1 MSFIF
6 GTLQLGLI
14 YGLLAVGIYIS
25 FRVLNIPD
33 LTAEGSFTFGL
44 AVSSVMAA
52 GGHSWLGILC
62 AALAGAAAGAVT
74 ALLQTRLKIHPV
86 LAGILTMS
94 GLYSINMYVM
104 GERANVTLIGCD
116 TIFTWFT
123 GLFPSADKN
132 VLKLII
138 AAAAAVIGAALAIL
152 FFLTHL
158 GLCVRAAGDN
168 ETMVRASSINVD
180 RVKLIA
186 LAVSNAYIALCGGI
200 IAQYQSFADI
210 NSGVG
215 ILVVGLAS
223 VIIGEVIVG
232 RRGVTA
238 GVISAVA
245 GSLAYR
251 IIIALATRYTLLPAY
266 MLKLISAV
274 IVAAALSVP
283 AIKQSVSLYKT
294 KRGGV

>member
-152 FFLTHL
+152 FFRTHL

-283 AIKQSVSLYKT
+283 AIRQSISLYKT

>member
-1 MSFIF
+1 MSIIF
-6 GTLQLGLI
+6 GTAQLGLI
-14 YGLLAVGIYIS
+14 YGLLAIGIYIS
-25 FRVLNIPD
+25 FRVLNVPD

-44 AVSSVMAA
+44 AVSSVIATA
-52 GGHSWLGILC
+52 GHPWLAVL
-62 AALAGAAAGAVT
+62 LSVVVGAAAGSVT
-74 ALLQTRLKIHPV
+74 GLLQTKCKIHPV

-94 GLYSINMYVM
+94 GLYSINMFVM
-104 GERANVTLIGCD
+104 GERANVTLIGIN
-116 TIFTWFT
+116 TIFTQAAD
-123 GLFPSADKN
+123 LFSMWDKN
-132 VLKLII
+132 VTKLIVSI
-138 AAAAAVIGAALAIL
+138 AAVVVGAAAAIL
-152 FFLTHL
+152 FFRTHL

-180 RVKLIA
+180 RVKILA
-186 LAVSNAYIALCGGI
+186 LALSNAFIAFCGGI

-232 RRGVTA
+232 KHSITIGVF
-238 GVISAVA
+238 SAVA
-245 GSLAYR
+245 GSVIYR
-251 IIIALATRYTLLPAY
+251 IIIALATTYTPLSAY

-274 IVAAALSVP
+274 IVAIALSIP
-283 AIKQSVSLYKT
+283 ALKQTISLHKI

>member
-1 MSFIF
+1 MSIIF
-6 GTLQLGLI
+6 GTAQLGLI
-14 YGLLAVGIYIS
+14 YGLLAIGIYIS
-25 FRVLNIPD
+25 FRVLNTPD

-44 AVSSVMAA
+44 AVSSVVASAGHPFFAIILAIIAGSAA
-52 GGHSWLGILC
+52 GV
-62 AALAGAAAGAVT
+62 VT
-74 ALLQTRLKIHPV
+74 GLLQTKCGIHPV

-94 GLYSINMYVM
+94 GLYSVNMFVM
-104 GERANVTLIGCD
+104 GERANVTLIGID
-116 TIFTWFT
+116 TVFTKAMDAMSF
-123 GLFPSADKN
+123 LDKN
-132 VLKLII
+132 IVKLII
-138 AAAAAVIGAALAIL
+138 ALIVVIIASLAAIY
-152 FFLTHL
+152 FFSTHI

-180 RVKLIA
+180 RVKILA
-186 LAVSNAYIALCGGI
+186 LALSNAFIAFCGGI

-223 VIIGEVIVG
+223 VIIGEVIIG
-232 RRGVTA
+232 KRGVTV
-238 GVISAVA
+238 GIISAVA
-245 GSLAYR
+245 GSVIYR
-251 IIIALATRYTLLPAY
+251 IIIALATQYTLLPAY

-283 AIKQSVSLYKT
+283 AIKQAMSVNKL

>member
-1 MSFIF
+1 M
-6 GTLQLGLI
+6 GLI
-14 YGLLAVGIYIS
+14 YGLLAIGIYIS
-25 FRVLNIPD
+25 FRVLNVPD

-44 AVSSVMAA
+44 AVSSVVATA
-52 GGHSWLGILC
+52 GHSWLAILLSILVGG
-62 AALAGAAAGAVT
+62 LAGVITG
-74 ALLQTRLKIHPV
+74 LLQTKCKIHPV

-94 GLYSINMYVM
+94 GLYSVNMFVM
-104 GERANVTLIGCD
+104 GERANVTLIGVD
-116 TIFTWFT
+116 TIFTQV
-123 GLFPSADKN
+123 SAWMPAIDRN
-132 VLKLII
+132 IVKLLLSILVT
-138 AAAAAVIGAALAIL
+138 AVGCVIAIL
-152 FFLTHL
+152 FFRTHI

-180 RVKLIA
+180 RVKVLA
-186 LAVSNAYIALCGGI
+186 LAFSNAFIAFCGGV

-232 RRGVTA
+232 KHGVA
-238 GVISAVA
+238 IGILSAVA
-245 GSLAYR
+245 GSVIYR
-251 IIIALATRYTLLPAY
+251 IIIALATTYTPLSAY

-274 IVAAALSVP
+274 IVAVALSVP
-283 AIKQSVSLYKT
+283 AIKQAISLQKV

>member
-116 TIFTWFT
+116 TI
-123 GLFPSADKN
+123 
-132 VLKLII
+132 
-138 AAAAAVIGAALAIL
+138 
-152 FFLTHL
+152 
-158 GLCVRAAGDN
+158 
-168 ETMVRASSINVD
+168 
-180 RVKLIA
+180 
-186 LAVSNAYIALCGGI
+186 
-200 IAQYQSFADI
+200 
-210 NSGVG
+210 
-215 ILVVGLAS
+215 
-223 VIIGEVIVG
+223 
-232 RRGVTA
+232 
-238 GVISAVA
+238 
-245 GSLAYR
+245 
-251 IIIALATRYTLLPAY
+251 
-266 MLKLISAV
+266 
-274 IVAAALSVP
+274 
-283 AIKQSVSLYKT
+283 
-294 KRGGV
+294 

>member
-1 MSFIF
+1 
-6 GTLQLGLI
+6 
-14 YGLLAVGIYIS
+14 
-25 FRVLNIPD
+25 
-33 LTAEGSFTFGL
+33 
-44 AVSSVMAA
+44 
-52 GGHSWLGILC
+52 
-62 AALAGAAAGAVT
+62 
-74 ALLQTRLKIHPV
+74 
-86 LAGILTMS
+86 MS

-152 FFLTHL
+152 FFRTHL

-283 AIKQSVSLYKT
+283 AIKQSISLYKT

>member
-138 AAAAAVIGAALAIL
+138 AAAAAVIGAAFAIL
-152 FFLTHL
+152 FFRTHL

-186 LAVSNAYIALCGGI
+186 LVVSNAYIALCGGI

-283 AIKQSVSLYKT
+283 AIKQSISLYKT

>member
-132 VLKLII
+132 VLELII
-138 AAAAAVIGAALAIL
+138 AAAADGIGAALAIL
-152 FFLTHL
+152 FFRTHL

-168 ETMVRASSINVD
+168 ETMVRASSINVE

-283 AIKQSVSLYKT
+283 AIKQSISLYKT

>member
-1 MSFIF
+1 MSIIF
-6 GTLQLGLI
+6 GTAQLGLI
-14 YGLLAVGIYIS
+14 YGLLAIGIYIS
-25 FRVLNIPD
+25 FRVLNVPD

-44 AVSSVMAA
+44 AVSSVVATA
-52 GGHSWLGILC
+52 GHSWLAILLSILVGG
-62 AALAGAAAGAVT
+62 LAGVITG
-74 ALLQTRLKIHPV
+74 LLQTKCKIHPV

-94 GLYSINMYVM
+94 GLYSVNMFVM
-104 GERANVTLIGCD
+104 GERANVTLIGVD
-116 TIFTWFT
+116 TIFTQV
-123 GLFPSADKN
+123 SAWMPAVDRNIVKLLLS
-132 VLKLII
+132 VLVT
-138 AAAAAVIGAALAIL
+138 AAGCVIAIL
-152 FFLTHL
+152 FFRTHI

-180 RVKLIA
+180 RVKVLA
-186 LAVSNAYIALCGGI
+186 LAFSNAFIAFCGGV

-223 VIIGEVIVG
+223 VIIGEVIIG
-232 RRGVTA
+232 KHGVTI
-238 GVISAVA
+238 GILSAVA
-245 GSLAYR
+245 GSVIYR
-251 IIIALATRYTLLPAY
+251 IIIALATTYTPLSAY

-283 AIKQSVSLYKT
+283 AIKQAISLQKI

>member
-6 GTLQLGLI
+6 GSLQLGLI

-138 AAAAAVIGAALAIL
+138 AAAADVIGAALAIL
-152 FFLTHL
+152 FFRTHL

-168 ETMVRASSINVD
+168 ETMVRASSINVE

-283 AIKQSVSLYKT
+283 AIKQSISLYKT